1 MRQYQEAVAGKNASK
16 PRSRCRQNASKP
28 RSRCR
33 QNVSKPRSRCR
44 QKCIETK
51 KPLPTKRINTLKA
64 LHAKRTNNLRLLR
77 GIRRFIRRCWGAV
90 GTKRPYFGRLV
101 PLRATCSGSVP
112 SLKLRIPR
120 SIHILQSVLPAT

>member
-1 MRQYQEAVAGKNASK
+1 LPTKRVNTKKPLQAKMHRNQEAVAD
-16 PRSRCRQNASKP
+16 QNASKP

-33 QNVSKPRSRCR
+33 QKR
-44 QKCIETK
+44 IETK

-90 GTKRPYFGRLV
+90 GT
-101 PLRATCSGSVP
+101 
-112 SLKLRIPR
+112 
-120 SIHILQSVLPAT
+120 

>member
-1 MRQYQEAVAGKNASK
+1 LPTKRVNTKKPLQAKTHRNQEAVAD
-16 PRSRCRQNASKP
+16 QNASKP

-77 GIRRFIRRCWGAV
+77 GIRRFIRGCWGAV
-90 GTKRPYFGRLV
+90 GT
-101 PLRATCSGSVP
+101 
-112 SLKLRIPR
+112 
-120 SIHILQSVLPAT
+120 